1 MDLLKFANDTAVAR
15 PGMKV
20 RELFR
25 ECIRAD
31 VPGIPY
37 RDASG
42 EIVGK
47 ASMRYV
53 MRESCI
59 PEFMIRHA
67 RLLGERVDALAIPEE
82 KAMRMLDK
90 DVAEFVFSDFA
101 VITPNSSMTKALAV
115 MEKHDTTYLFLV
127 DENHQYHGTITIMHI
142 AARLMEEYD

>member
-1 MDLLKFANDTAVAR
+1 MDLLKFATDTAIAV
-15 PGMKV
+15 PGMTV

-31 VPGIPY
+31 VPGIPF
-37 RDASG
+37 RNARG
-42 EIVGK
+42 EIIGK

-67 RLLGERVDALAIPEE
+67 QLLGERVDALAMPEE
-82 KAMRMLDK
+82 KARRMLDK
-90 DVAEFVFSDFA
+90 HVEEFVLPDYA

-127 DENHQYHGTITIMHI
+127 DEHHQYHGTISVMHI
-142 AARLMEEYD
+142 ASRLLEDFD